1 MKRFAGVVLLM
12 LAQPGFLIP
21 LMIVDEL
28 FERLNIGSNLNI
40 AYYFVPFLGKL
51 SIWASWEAAFAFLF
65 VIFET
70 VYILLVWAVLVKGPL
85 KVQTA

>member
-1 MKRFAGVVLLM
+1 MKRFAEVVLLV

-28 FERLNIGSNLNI
+28 FERLNISNNLNVT
-40 AYYFVPFLGKL
+40 YYFVPFLGRL

-65 VIFET
+65 TVFEV
-70 VYILLVWAVLVKGPL
+70 VYIIFVWVVLVEPTKL
-85 KVQTA
+85 K